1 MAGPASSTTQF
12 LAADAAADLIGDA
25 VVGHVGEALAGST
38 LAQRVMAAVKQRE
51 DGVVAGSPR
60 KPAKTAPPV
69 SDTFW
74 PVATD
79 LWM

>member
-1 MAGPASSTTQF
+1 MAGPANSTAQF
-12 LAADAAADLIGDA
+12 LAADAAADLIGDLVA
-25 VVGHVGEALAGST
+25 GRVGEASAGST

-51 DGVVAGSPR
+51 DGTVAGPPR

-79 LWM
+79 LSM

>member
-1 MAGPASSTTQF
+1 MAGSANSTAQF

-25 VVGHVGEALAGST
+25 VAGHVGEALAGST

-51 DGVVAGSPR
+51 DGVGAEPPR
-60 KPAKTAPPV
+60 RPVKTAPPV
-69 SDTFW
+69 GDTFW

-79 LWM
+79 LLM